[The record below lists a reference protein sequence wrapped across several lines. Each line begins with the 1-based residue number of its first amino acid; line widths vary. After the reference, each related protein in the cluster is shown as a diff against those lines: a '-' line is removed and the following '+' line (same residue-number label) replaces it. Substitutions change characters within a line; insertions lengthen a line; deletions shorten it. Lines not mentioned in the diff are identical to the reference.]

1 MSRKCVSFE
10 KVNSVILKLFNK
22 HQGDFI
28 EVCRIKLLDF
38 VSQILNFKVYVY
50 IYQILY
56 LFVYMYVYVYI
67 IYIYIY
73 VYIYRERD
81 RQTDRQ
87 TETERERER
96 KRERDRQIAKLDFEM
111 ADAFGAFGKSLFI
124 KALCWFCCYLF
135 LFRFFLVV
143 LLYTYVDIHM

>member
-56 LFVYMYVYVYI
+56 LFVCMYVYVYI

-73 VYIYRERD
+73 VYIQRERE

-87 TETERERER
+87 RQRGRERERER
-96 KRERDRQIAKLDFEM
+96 EIDRQQNQILKWLMHLVHLVNHCLLKLY
-111 ADAFGAFGKSLFI
+111 AG
-124 KALCWFCCYLF
+124 F
-135 LFRFFLVV
+135 LLSFPISFFFLVV
-143 LLYTYVDIHM
+143 LIYTYVDIHM